1 MIHLLPRLQ
10 LRLLQSQLRSNQ
22 EEDDEYDDSDV
33 LITELDLHRGYSR
46 PKLETK
52 IYDAN
57 DDDEELSDYVLE
69 RLRLARERAME
80 AYRTTQGTA

>member
-1 MIHLLPRLQ
+1 MLHLLPKHQ

-22 EEDDEYDDSDV
+22 EEDDEYDDSDI
-33 LITELDLHRGYSR
+33 LIIDIDLHRSYQR
-46 PKLETK
+46 PRLETK
-52 IYDAN
+52 VYDLD

-80 AYRTTQGTA
+80 AYRTAQRTA